1 MGKHL
6 LIMRHA
12 KSDWN
17 DASLSD
23 FNRPLNQR
31 GLQNAPIMGK
41 RLKEKGFNPEL
52 IVSSPAVRA
61 ITTCEI
67 VVEELGL
74 SKADII
80 TDKNIYNADVK
91 SLLAIINNLDNS
103 KNSAALFGHNNGIT
117 DLTVYLTDADIFNI
131 PTSGTVLIEFDTDD
145 WAMISKNTGS
155 VIFFETIKEL
165 KEDI

>member
-1 MGKHL
+1 MGKQL

-31 GLQNAPIMGK
+31 GLANAPVMGK
-41 RLKEKGFNPEL
+41 RLKEKGFVPEL

-67 VVEELGL
+67 VVAQLGL
-74 SKADII
+74 SKENIQ
-80 TDKNIYNADVK
+80 TDKNIYNADF
-91 SLLAIINNLDNS
+91 SALLRIINKLDNS

-131 PTSGTVLIEFDTDD
+131 PTSGMVLIEFPFDD
-145 WAMISKNTGS
+145 WAMVSKNTGS
-155 VIFFETIKEL
+155 VMFFETVKEV
-165 KEDI
+165 KGDI